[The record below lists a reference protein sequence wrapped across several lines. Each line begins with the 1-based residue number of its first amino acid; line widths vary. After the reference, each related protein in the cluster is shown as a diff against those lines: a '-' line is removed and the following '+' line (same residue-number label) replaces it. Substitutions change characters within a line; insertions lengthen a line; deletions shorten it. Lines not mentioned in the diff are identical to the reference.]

1 MMPITDAS
9 SLITSVH
16 SFVTVKK
23 RNVSFINIRRSG
35 RGVKVLENIC
45 EGIYFYFF
53 RLPFKF

>member
-1 MMPITDAS
+1 MMAITDAS

-35 RGVKVLENIC
+35 QGVKVFENENIR

-53 RLPFKF
+53 